1 MDTGTVKFFNP
12 TKGFGFITPDG
23 GGTDVFVHIS
33 AIQASG
39 LETLKENDKVQF
51 DIERDRLG
59 KSSAT
64 NITPV

>member
-59 KSSAT
+59 KSSAK